1 MKKGHPNK
9 SILHVLVRTWFS
21 IHLKPIAAVHSFLE
35 ALLFQSKLYTLSRV
49 SIIEEMLLLLSF
61 LEKISPLELTF
72 MWLLRRVSNQ
82 PLPDRCDDIIAK
94 NRTALHLHSSLEF
107 FLKKYY
113 IKQISIKQTRLL
125 NLASGQI
132 SPAVSCRLRVMHK
145 LNLRRRNCRLITW
158 LFHNFDLHYSW
169 PAITP

>member
-1 MKKGHPNK
+1 MKKDHPNK
-9 SILHVLVRTWFS
+9 LSILHVLVRTWFS

-49 SIIEEMLLLLSF
+49 STIEEMLLLLSF

-72 MWLLRRVSNQ
+72 MWLLRSVSNQ

-94 NRTALHLHSSLEF
+94 DRTALHLHSSLEI
-107 FLKKYY
+107 KNY
-113 IKQISIKQTRLL
+113 ILGIKQTRLL
-125 NLASGQI
+125 NLTTAQI
-132 SPAVSCRLRVMHK
+132 SPAVSYRLRIAHK
-145 LNLRRRNCRLITW
+145 LSLWKRSNGLITW
-158 LFHNFDLHYSW
+158 LFHNFNLDNSW